1 MFNKIIFSFFFI
13 LYFDSAFSQDKV
25 DKMHQLGLF
34 GEIINLNTL
43 NLNYYRVIGIM
54 YKYSKKENYFKRLH
68 IGYINEESVNNPFFY
83 QIINDTLSQHRLLK
97 NEKGLYVGGGFEM
110 QRNFYKK
117 IFLYATTDI
126 RLGYTKGKYAER
138 IELIKN
144 NSSSFNYISIN
155 DYDLPTFNAYSI
167 RFEILPNV
175 GVKLN
180 LHRINIALEAGMS
193 IRNTYI
199 NETTTTNKNL
209 YTLDILGIRN
219 RLVFMYNL

>member
-1 MFNKIIFSFFFI
+1 MYSA
-13 LYFDSAFSQDKV
+13 SAFSQENLDKT
-25 DKMHQLGLF
+25 HQLGVY
-34 GEIINLNTL
+34 GEIINMNTL
-43 NLNYYRVIGIM
+43 NKKNTRVLGIM

-68 IGYINEESVNNPFFY
+68 IGYINELNLNNPFYY

-97 NEKGLYVGGGFEM
+97 MEKGFYIGGGFEM

-117 IFLYATTDI
+117 IFFYATTDI
-126 RLGYTKGKYAER
+126 RLGYTQGKFAER
-138 IELIKN
+138 IELLKN
-144 NSSSFNYISIN
+144 NSNSYNYISIN

-180 LHRINIALEAGMS
+180 LHRINIALEAGLS
-193 IRNTYI
+193 IRNTYV
-199 NETTTTNKNL
+199 NQTTTTNNSL
-209 YTLDILGIRN
+209 YTFDIHGMRN